1 MLHFGYHTSY
11 KLIDRGVFEFLG
23 PLGISRM
30 VSKRGND
37 LVSLQTG
44 FLYHYAFVM
53 LLALT
58 FLIAILGL
66 WEVISDYLD
75 GRLFFLLLIAG
86 IASIRFFRHPE
97 ESLTKNF

>member
-23 PLGISRM
+23 PLGLSRM
-30 VSKRGND
+30 VTRRGD
-37 LVSLQTG
+37 TLAGLQTG

-53 LLALT
+53 LLGVT

-66 WEVISDYLD
+66 WDVISSYVDSS
-75 GRLFFLLLIAG
+75 LFFILLVAG
-86 IASIRFFRHPE
+86 IASTSFFAKQE
-97 ESLTKNF
+97 ANKL